1 MRKIVLLL
9 LLVLGSLAAAQLQA
23 QEITIVTIVES
34 SSLNRARILITG
46 PEGRTERID
55 LKNIWG
61 LGGVNLNNLEQN
73 DRIMQT
79 LFEDLLRS
87 GWRLDNVMPV
97 PGDEGQLLT
106 RYIYSRYPDEVPA
119 AEQPEVPDS
128 DGG

>member
-1 MRKIVLLL
+1 MQKVIFLLL
-9 LLVLGSLAAAQLQA
+9 MLGSLSAATLPA

-61 LGGVNLNNLEQN
+61 LGGVNLNNLEDN

-79 LFEDLLRS
+79 LFEDLLRA

-97 PGDEGQLLT
+97 PVDEGQLLT
-106 RYIYSRYPDEVPA
+106 RYIYSRYPDEIPA
-119 AEQPEVPDS
+119 IEQPVDS
-128 DGG
+128 LRSN